1 MSDAEEPSGETNPD
15 HREAGREVKDFA
27 KALRHGFPISDE
39 YREFGMKA
47 IRRLLESK
55 SERNV
60 GNALRAL
67 ALFNEQNIKAEK
79 LELQKLAMG
88 AKAPT
93 PAENN
98 EPAAIREAIRQLD
111 AEAKKAIE
119 DRERDRLA
127 AAYSGA
133 LRDARERGEMAAG
146 PAPPEDRP

>member
-1 MSDAEEPSGETNPD
+1 MSEQEPIEPTNPD
-15 HREAGREVKDFA
+15 YREAGREVKDFA

-47 IRRLLESK
+47 IRKLLESK

-67 ALFNEQNIKAEK
+67 AVFNQQNINAEK
-79 LELQKLAMG
+79 LELQKLVLG
-88 AKAPT
+88 AKAP
-93 PAENN
+93 PPVEDN
-98 EPAAIREAIRQLD
+98 EPAAIREAFRQLD
-111 AEAKKAIE
+111 SEAKKAIE

-146 PAPPEDRP
+146 PAPAEDRS